1 MDEYTLQNL
10 ERIEKARNK
19 YFNIQHVLS
28 LKSDA
33 VCQKLRSETDKIRNT
48 KMEEEE
54 KIMNKIKMLHD
65 LAMKKT
71 KLKASF
77 DMFQAS
83 ATGQKKSMAMM
94 EEFGIKSDKLTEL
107 FKEIEQ
113 EEKQKLKKGQKGE
126 GDEEEE
132 GQSN

>member
-1 MDEYTLQNL
+1 
-10 ERIEKARNK
+10 
-19 YFNIQHVLS
+19 
-28 LKSDA
+28 
-33 VCQKLRSETDKIRNT
+33 
-48 KMEEEE
+48 
-54 KIMNKIKMLHD
+54 MLHD
-65 LAMKKT
+65 LAMKKA

-77 DMFQAS
+77 DMFQSS
-83 ATGQKKSMAMM
+83 ATGQKKSMAYFFFLPWNRMM

-113 EEKQKLKKGQKGE
+113 EERNKLKKGGKGE